1 MGLAYLAML
10 WANATS
16 LPLFAR
22 NFMGDTFRFGY
33 LYTVFDYEVYLGEVL
48 LTMAAILFMGL
59 LCMKRERIAVNLM
72 KVLALTF
79 TVCIAVCFAVA
90 MLHRDAVVFPF
101 TPGFISGKSALS
113 QVTGIALIAPWAF
126 IGFENIS
133 HSAREFKF
141 SHKKTFNVLT
151 VSVVTTTL
159 LYIFVILLS
168 ISAIPSQYTGWPD
181 YINRLADQGAV

>member
-1 MGLAYLAML
+1 M
-10 WANATS
+10 
-16 LPLFAR
+16 
-22 NFMGDTFRFGY
+22 
-33 LYTVFDYEVYLGEVL
+33 
-48 LTMAAILFMGL
+48 
-59 LCMKRERIAVNLM
+59 
-72 KVLALTF
+72 
-79 TVCIAVCFAVA
+79 
-90 MLHRDAVVFPF
+90 
-101 TPGFISGKSALS
+101 
-113 QVTGIALIAPWAF
+113 TGIALIAPWAF